1 MRWLSGLFLALIL
14 LFSATAALAAEV
26 ITNFAQTI
34 AVNRDGSMNVTETI
48 AVNAEGRAI
57 RRGIFRDFPLTFI
70 DPAGRQAQVDFD
82 VVSVERDGQP
92 EEWRRERIEGGT
104 RIYIGR
110 ADQGST
116 QFLLSPGPHTFRIT
130 YNTDRQIRYFNDH
143 DELYWNVTGNGW
155 LFPILRASA
164 TVTLPDGVLA
174 QQLAYYTG
182 PIGGKGQ
189 DASASQ
195 QAGRVTFAT
204 TRPLAQAEGLT
215 IAIKLPKGV
224 ILPPSSGQQ
233 WRWFIADH
241 LDAIIAIGGLILLF
255 AYYLRSWLAVGRD
268 PPRGVM
274 VPRWDPPDGVS
285 PALVNYIDNRGF
297 SGAGWT
303 ALSATAID
311 LAVRGYVTLD
321 DLKDKVIL
329 KATGKTAG
337 RDLGSG
343 EKVLF
348 GAIGPFTPLVI
359 DAANGAA
366 VQKLGQQFRSAIER
380 DHRDEYY
387 KANRL
392 YIVIGIALSVLILAA
407 IVIFGRLHENALPL
421 IVVPGFLSIVVTVF
435 AGAIGRMFLRHDAGL
450 GRRIFSVLVFAFI
463 GFVIVSVV
471 TSIFAAVVVPL
482 MEAGELPL
490 LVGIVGIF
498 ALNVVFFFLM
508 GAPTPIGRKM
518 MDGIAGL
525 RQYLTLAERD
535 RMNMQGAPQ
544 MSPQHF
550 EKLLPYAVALGV
562 EKPWSSAFDAW
573 LATAAGAAVAAS
585 YAPGWYVGNVYGGNL
600 GGRIG
605 EFSSSMAST
614 IASTIPA
621 PVSSS
626 SSGFGSGRRTCF
638 QARRRIS
645 DRPRDAGSGSAPRL
659 TV

>member
-1 MRWLSGLFLALIL
+1 MTRWLSGLLPALLL
-14 LFSATAALAAEV
+14 LFSAMAASAAEL
-26 ITNFAQTI
+26 ITAFDQAITL
-34 AVNRDGSMNVTETI
+34 NRDGSMRVTETI

-57 RRGIFRDFPLTFI
+57 RRGIFRDFPLTFL
-70 DPAGRQAQVDFD
+70 DAAGRRAQVDFD
-82 VVSVERDGQP
+82 AVSVERDGQP
-92 EEWRRERIEGGT
+92 EEWRLERIEGGE

-110 ADQGST
+110 ADQDGR
-116 QFLLSPGPHTFRIT
+116 QFLLTPGPHTFRIT
-130 YNTDRQIRYFNDH
+130 YTTNRQIRYFDDH

-155 LFPILRASA
+155 QFPILRASA
-164 TVTLPDGVLA
+164 TVTLPDGVKP

-182 PIGGKGQ
+182 PLGAS
-189 DASASQ
+189 DRNASASE
-195 QAGRVTFAT
+195 QAGKVSFVT
-204 TRPLAQAEGLT
+204 TRPLAQREGLT
-215 IAIKLPKGV
+215 IAIKLAKGA
-224 ILPPSSGQQ
+224 ILPPSASQQ
-233 WRWFIADH
+233 WRWFLADH

-255 AYYLRSWLAVGRD
+255 FYYLKSWIAVGRD
-268 PPRGVM
+268 PPAGVL
-274 VPRWDPPDGVS
+274 VPRWDPPDGIS

-321 DLKDKVIL
+321 DLKNKLVI
-329 KATGKTAG
+329 KPTGKAAG

-348 GAIGPFTPLVI
+348 GALGPFTPLVI
-359 DAANGAA
+359 DAAHGET
-366 VQKLGQQFRSAIER
+366 VQRIGQQFRSAIER

-392 YIVIGIALSVLILAA
+392 YVVIGIALSLLILAA

-421 IVVPGFLSIVVTVF
+421 IVLPGFLSVVVTIL
-435 AGAIGRMFLRHDAGL
+435 AGGLGRAFLRRDAGL
-450 GRRIFSVLVFAFI
+450 GRRIFSVLIFAFA
-463 GFVIVSVV
+463 GFVMVSSAVG
-471 TSIFAAVVVPL
+471 TFAAVVLPL
-482 MEAGELPL
+482 LQAGELPL
-490 LVGIVGIF
+490 LVGVVGIF
-498 ALNVVFFFLM
+498 ALNVLFFFLM
-508 GAPTPIGRKM
+508 GAPTPLGRKM

-550 EKLLPYAVALGV
+550 ETLLPYAVALGV
-562 EKPWSSAFDAW
+562 EKPWSRAFEAW
-573 LATAAGAAVAAS
+573 LATAAGAAVAAG
-585 YAPGWYVGNVYGGNL
+585 YAPGWYIGSFSGGDI

-621 PVSSS
+621 PTSSS
-626 SSGFGSGRRTCF
+626 SSSFGSGGGF
-638 QARRRIS
+638 S
-645 DRPRDAGSGSAPRL
+645 GGGSSGGGGGGGGGGGW
-659 TV
+659 